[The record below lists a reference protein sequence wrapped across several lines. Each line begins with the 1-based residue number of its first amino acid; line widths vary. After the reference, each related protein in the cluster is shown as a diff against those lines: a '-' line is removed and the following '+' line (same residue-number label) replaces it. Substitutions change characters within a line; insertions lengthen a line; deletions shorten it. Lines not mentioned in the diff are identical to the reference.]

1 MADGEPRTE
10 FRQHSPRLKK
20 QADGKMRPPISL
32 LLRAALLVR
41 TALHLNARNCFLA
54 ADIIVANANVA
65 AGL

>member
-20 QADGKMRPPISL
+20 QADGKMRPPIF
-32 LLRAALLVR
+32 LRLQAALLVR
-41 TALHLNARNCFLA
+41 TAFHLNAGDCLLA
-54 ADIIVANANVA
+54 ADVIVTNANVA